1 MYTVVGGISVN
12 PDDPDTKFKNVFWDD
27 EGDVKLL
34 REKYAVSVS
43 MDRVNDG

>member
-1 MYTVVGGISVN
+1 MYTVVGGISV
-12 PDDPDTKFKNVFWDD
+12 NVFWDD